1 MQRPSLLVSAL
12 LVAAASAALHGASP
26 EAARADS
33 FLILGGGMIFPLGDE
48 NWEDLAESSPTF
60 FVRGGGGRKVQA
72 HARLLLEGSF
82 EVTPIATSLND
93 SAIADLDVS
102 RYRALLGVRYEQRIG
117 HAALISLRGGFG
129 IDHLRGELTTPLGSD
144 SDSCSASSWPCR
156 SACTTTTPSTSAAP
170 ICRCSPACASSCSA
184 AQGAARATAA
194 RRRSAQRG
202 GGSASTM
209 VAPRASAW
217 TRMEKR
223 AA

>member
-12 LVAAASAALHGASP
+12 LVAAASAALHGASSST
-26 EAARADS
+26 ARADS

-72 HARLLLEGSF
+72 HARLLIEGSF
-82 EVTPIATSLND
+82 EVTPISTSLND

-144 SDSCSASSWPCR
+144 SDNDTGLALEL
-156 SACTTTTPSTSAAP
+156 
-170 ICRCSPACASSCSA
+170 
-184 AQGAARATAA
+184 
-194 RRRSAQRG
+194 G
-202 GGSASTM
+202 GGPWFQAGPVLLGFELAMPIGLHDDNTFDFRSTDLSLLAG
-209 VAPRASAW
+209 VRFIL
-217 TRMEKR
+217 
-223 AA
+223 